1 MSNLTLANYAHSIF
15 AKLKNL
21 AKEKGYLFN
30 QLLVRYAN
38 ERFLY
43 RLSVSDF
50 AKQFVLKGGNLFIIW
65 QNGWSFRPTIDSD
78 LLCFGKADEQHLAFV
93 FAQLCDAEGHDS
105 DGMKYDTSSIKVS
118 QIREDTEYGGTRIVL
133 NAYLGNARVPLQFDI
148 GIGDAITPA
157 AEITD
162 FPVLLDGAI
171 PRLRVY
177 PKETAIAEKVEA
189 MVSKGF
195 ENSRMKDFYDIWLL
209 SELFNFDYQ
218 VLREAICNT
227 FTRRGTNIP
236 EDVPICF
243 SDEFINFPVKQT
255 QWAAFVRKNNLR
267 ETPGD
272 FCNAA
277 LRIKDFILPTLFP
290 DTNFPEKWDAGK
302 GWK

>member
-1 MSNLTLANYAHSIF
+1 MSNPTPSNYAHSIF

-21 AKEKGYLFN
+21 AKEKGYFFN

-43 RLSVSDF
+43 RLSVSEF

-105 DGMKYDTSSIKVS
+105 DGMKYDASSIKVS
-118 QIREDTEYGGTRIVL
+118 QIREETEYGGTRIVL

-157 AEITD
+157 AEITE

-171 PRLRVY
+171 PKLRVY

-209 SELFNFDYQ
+209 SELFDFDYS
-218 VLREAICNT
+218 VLRKAIYNT
-227 FTRRGTNIP
+227 FVRRGTDMP
-236 EDVPICF
+236 DDLPICF
-243 SDEFINFPVKQT
+243 SDEFVNFPMKQT
-255 QWAAFVRKNNLR
+255 QWAAFIRKNNLH
-267 ETPGD
+267 ETPSD
-272 FCNAA
+272 FCHAA
-277 LRIKDFILPTLFP
+277 LRIRDFILPTLLP
-290 DTNFPEKWDAGK
+290 DINTPEKWSAGK
-302 GWK
+302 GWE